1 MLQSLH
7 IENIAVIARLDV
19 DLDCGFTVL
28 TGETGAGKSV
38 IIESIRL
45 LLGGKGDKELVRYGE
60 TRGFVSGIFSDLSE
74 KTLSALA
81 SLSVYPDD
89 DGCLLVERTLFS
101 DGKGNAKINGRA
113 ITISA
118 LREASVYLLDIHG
131 QNASSLLMREDTQR
145 DVLDSFGDIAPM
157 LVLYRPVYDKLLSV
171 RKLIREVSFDEA
183 EKERMIDVL
192 RYQTTEIESFS
203 PKLHEEDR
211 LLEKRVILRNSE
223 KINRQAGFVYKALRG
238 AEKGSVHY
246 LLSRS
251 LTALE
256 SLEEF
261 VPAAKDY
268 GVTLQN
274 ALSELDDVAE
284 EVYRLSEGDGDPVA
298 MLDKIEARLNG
309 YAKLHRKYGADTEEI
324 LSFFEKSKAE
334 LDRYL
339 NADQKLSALKK
350 EEALILK
357 ELDHIAKSIREAR
370 VLSASRMVEQ
380 IKNILEFLDM
390 PKVEFRITVSENK
403 KAEETLYS
411 EYGSDKISFLVA
423 ANPGEEPQP
432 LSDVASGGELQR
444 IMLAVKSVIA
454 SNDGIPTVIYDE
466 ADAGVSGKT
475 ARKIGFKLKE
485 NAGEMQVL
493 CVTHSAQIASLA
505 NTHLL
510 IEKKEKGGRSETC
523 VRNLSREERIEE
535 LSRILGGIE
544 VTDVQRTAALDLL
557 NNTEN

>member
-19 DLDCGFTVL
+19 DLESGFTVL

-38 IIESIRL
+38 IIDSIRL
-45 LLGGKGDKELVRYGE
+45 LLGGKGDKELVRFGE
-60 TRGFVSGIFSDLSE
+60 SRAFVSGIFSELSE

-81 SLSVYPDD
+81 DLSVYPDD
-89 DGCLLVERTLFS
+89 DGFLLVERTLFL
-101 DGKGNAKINGRA
+101 DGKGNAKINGR
-113 ITISA
+113 TVTLSA

-145 DVLDSFGDIAPM
+145 DVLDSYGDIAPM
-157 LVLYRPVYDKLLSV
+157 LVAYRPVYEKLLSV
-171 RKLIREVSFDEA
+171 RKIIREVSFDEA
-183 EKERMIDVL
+183 EKERMIDIL

-203 PKLHEEDR
+203 PKLQEEDR
-211 LLEKRVILRNSE
+211 LLEKRAILRNSE
-223 KINRQAGFVYKALRG
+223 KISRQAGLVYKALRG

-256 SLEEF
+256 ALEEF
-261 VPAAKDY
+261 VPAAKEY

-274 ALSELDDVAE
+274 ALVELDDVAE
-284 EVYRLSEGDGDPVA
+284 EVYRLSENDGDPVA

-339 NADQKLSALKK
+339 NADQKLAELQK
-350 EEALILK
+350 EEAFILK
-357 ELDHIAKSIREAR
+357 ELDALAKSIREAR
-370 VLSASRMVEQ
+370 VLSANRMVEQ
-380 IKNILEFLDM
+380 IKEILEFLDM
-390 PKVEFRITVSENK
+390 PKVEFHIAVSESK
-403 KAEETLYS
+403 KGDETLYG

-432 LSDVASGGELQR
+432 LVDVASGGELQR

-485 NAGEMQVL
+485 NSREMQVL

-505 NTHLL
+505 DTHLL
-510 IEKKEKGGRSETC
+510 IEKKEKGGRSETE
-523 VRNLSREERIEE
+523 VKILSMEERIEE

-544 VTDVQRTAALDLL
+544 VTDVQRSAALDLL

>member
-19 DLDCGFTVL
+19 DLESGFTVL

-38 IIESIRL
+38 IIDSIRL
-45 LLGGKGDKELVRYGE
+45 LLGGKGDKELVRFGE
-60 TRGFVSGIFSDLSE
+60 SRGFVSGIFSELSE

-81 SLSVYPDD
+81 DLSVYPDD
-89 DGCLLVERTLFS
+89 DGFLLVERTLFS
-101 DGKGNAKINGRA
+101 DGKGNAKINGR
-113 ITISA
+113 TVTLSA

-157 LVLYRPVYDKLLSV
+157 LVAYRPVYEKLLSV
-171 RKLIREVSFDEA
+171 RKIIREVSFDEA

-203 PKLHEEDR
+203 PKLQEEDR
-211 LLEKRVILRNSE
+211 LLEKRAILRNSE
-223 KINRQAGFVYKALRG
+223 KISRQAGLVYKALRG

-256 SLEEF
+256 ALEEF
-261 VPAAKDY
+261 VPAAKEY

-274 ALSELDDVAE
+274 ALVELDDVAE
-284 EVYRLSEGDGDPVA
+284 EVYRLSENDGDPVA

-339 NADQKLSALKK
+339 NADQKLAELQK
-350 EEALILK
+350 EEAFILK
-357 ELDHIAKSIREAR
+357 ELDALAKSIREAR
-370 VLSASRMVEQ
+370 VLSANRMVEQ
-380 IKNILEFLDM
+380 IKEILEFLDM
-390 PKVEFRITVSENK
+390 PKVEFHIAVSENK
-403 KAEETLYS
+403 KGDETLYG

-432 LSDVASGGELQR
+432 LADVASGGELQR

-485 NAGEMQVL
+485 NSREMQVL

-505 NTHLL
+505 DTHLL
-510 IEKKEKGGRSETC
+510 IEKKEKGGRSETE
-523 VRNLSREERIEE
+523 VKILSMEERIEE

-544 VTDVQRTAALDLL
+544 VTDVQRSAALDLL

>member
-19 DLDCGFTVL
+19 DLESGFTVL

-38 IIESIRL
+38 IIDSIRL
-45 LLGGKGDKELVRYGE
+45 LLGGKGDKELVRFGE
-60 TRGFVSGIFSDLSE
+60 SRGFVSGIFSELSE

-81 SLSVYPDD
+81 DLSVYPDD
-89 DGCLLVERTLFS
+89 DGFLLVERTLFS
-101 DGKGNAKINGRA
+101 DGKGNAKINGR
-113 ITISA
+113 TVTLSA

-157 LVLYRPVYDKLLSV
+157 LVAYRPVYEKLLSV
-171 RKLIREVSFDEA
+171 RKIIREVSFDEA

-203 PKLHEEDR
+203 PKLQEEDR
-211 LLEKRVILRNSE
+211 LLEKRAILRNSE
-223 KINRQAGFVYKALRG
+223 KISRQAGLVYKALRG

-256 SLEEF
+256 ALEEF
-261 VPAAKDY
+261 VPAAKEY

-274 ALSELDDVAE
+274 ALVELDDVAE
-284 EVYRLSEGDGDPVA
+284 EVYRLSENDGDPVA

-339 NADQKLSALKK
+339 NADQKLAELQK
-350 EEALILK
+350 EEAFILK
-357 ELDHIAKSIREAR
+357 ELDALAKSIREAR
-370 VLSASRMVEQ
+370 VLSANRMVEQ
-380 IKNILEFLDM
+380 IKEILEFLDM
-390 PKVEFRITVSENK
+390 PKVEFHVAVSENK
-403 KAEETLYS
+403 KGDETLYG

-432 LSDVASGGELQR
+432 LADVASGGELQR

-485 NAGEMQVL
+485 NSREMQVL

-505 NTHLL
+505 DTHLL
-510 IEKKEKGGRSETC
+510 IEKKEKGGRSETE
-523 VRNLSREERIEE
+523 VKILSMEERIEE

-544 VTDVQRTAALDLL
+544 VTDVQRSAALDLL